1 MVLKYINGCSIGG
14 TKIKKLG
21 RKKMRDPN
29 AVFNTHIKTIKG
41 FISKNS
47 IFPQKAKIDVRF
59 TSDSHETLSL
69 AYNGI
74 QIAVPFE
81 KVWELIEETRKDNS
95 VS

>member
-1 MVLKYINGCSIGG
+1 
-14 TKIKKLG
+14 
-21 RKKMRDPN
+21 MRDPN
-29 AVFNTHIKTIKG
+29 AVYNTHIKTIKG

>member
-1 MVLKYINGCSIGG
+1 
-14 TKIKKLG
+14 
-21 RKKMRDPN
+21 MRDPN